1 MKCTPFLQ
9 NIVSALVLSLS
20 SLSTL
25 AADGTIYFTGKIV
38 EASCAV
44 SSESSVTLIDTKTDQ
59 LKNKGDTGA
68 TKSFSVRLSNCP
80 TTVNSA
86 SISFSGTADANNPE
100 LFATSGDAQGIGVE
114 IVDLNNANEQ
124 RLPPTTD
131 STKGSQLVAIKPG
144 AVTNT
149 LNFGAR
155 YMATTDSK
163 IISGDA
169 NSQAD
174 FTVTYR

>member
-9 NIVSALVLSLS
+9 NIVSALVFSLS

-25 AADGTIYFTGKIV
+25 AADATIYFTGKIV

-44 SSESSVTLIDTKTDQ
+44 SSEASVTLMDVKTDQ

-68 TKSFSVRLSNCP
+68 TKNFSVHLFNCP
-80 TTVNSA
+80 PTVNNA
-86 SISFSGTADANNPE
+86 SISFSGMADMNNPE
-100 LFATSGDAQGIGVE
+100 LFATSGGAQGVGIE
-114 IVDLNNANEQ
+114 IVDLNHANEQ

-131 STKGSQLVAIKPG
+131 TTKGSQFVALKSG
-144 AVTNT
+144 KATNT

-155 YMATTDSK
+155 YMATTDNK